1 MANFG
6 ERLSNAIDAIEAQK
20 GGKADVIDA
29 SPSHAILKVTFPGI
43 NPKRPGGTEI
53 VNVKLG
59 GDNQPKLR
67 R

>member
-6 ERLSNAIDAIEAQK
+6 ERLANAIDAIEAQK

-29 SPSHAILKVTFPGI
+29 FPSHAILKVTFPGI

-53 VNVKLG
+53 VTIKLG
-59 GDNQPKLR
+59 SNDQPKVR